1 MTVGERAEE
10 LQIDALLHELAGVVP
25 APDLAARIATRC
37 ADGGGR
43 RAALPGWA
51 WAAALLVVGLGA
63 VVAVAWSRRDE
74 AAMAPVQEPRP
85 GDTDGGDPRSQ
96 EPKPQDAK
104 PRDPQPQDPQPQDP
118 QSGPNAPARSLT
130 LIADYSDNRV
140 TAVDATGAVA
150 FQFDQVFGAWDAE
163 LLPNGNVLVT
173 EFSVSRVRELDRAG
187 KTVWTYENLKNPY
200 AAQRIA
206 GGNLDGMT
214 LIADTFAHRV
224 VLVRPDG
231 TEFWSYGDHAYE
243 DIRPFDCEFTS
254 SGTFLIADVQRDRV
268 LEIDMHG
275 LVLWQQEGLPNAH
288 DVDRLPNGNTLVT
301 LRNRGEVRELDDR
314 GKVVWQLTEL
324 DHPSDADRLANGN
337 TLVAENGRVR
347 EFDRDGKVVWQ
358 RTATWAVEAN
368 RYPR

>member
-1 MTVGERAEE
+1 MTVGERAAE
-10 LQIDALLHELAGVVP
+10 LQIDVLLHELAGVVP
-25 APDLAARIATRC
+25 APDLAARIANRC
-37 ADGGGR
+37 AEGGGR

-63 VVAVAWSRRDE
+63 VVAVAWSRRDA

-85 GDTDGGDPRSQ
+85 GDADGGDPRSQ
-96 EPKPQDAK
+96 EPKPTEPSAQDPK
-104 PRDPQPQDPQPQDP
+104 NQDPQT
-118 QSGPNAPARSLT
+118 GPNAPGRTLT
-130 LIADYSDNRV
+130 LIAGYADNRV
-140 TAVDATGAVA
+140 TAVDATGALVFA
-150 FQFDQVFGAWDAE
+150 LEEVFGAWDAE

-173 EFSVSRVRELDRAG
+173 EFSASRVRELDRTG

-214 LIADTFAHRV
+214 LIADTFADRV

-231 TEFWSYGDHAYE
+231 TEFWSYGDHEHE
-243 DIRPFDCEFTS
+243 DIRPFDCEFTP
-254 SGTFLIADVQRDRV
+254 SGTFLIADVKHDRV
-268 LEIDMHG
+268 LEIDLHG
-275 LVLWQQEGLPNAH
+275 FVLWQQDGLPFVH
-288 DVDRLPNGNTLVT
+288 DADRLPNGNTLVT

-314 GKVVWQLTEL
+314 GKVVWQLSEL
-324 DHPSDADRLANGN
+324 DDPSDADRLANGH
-337 TLVAENGRVR
+337 TFVAETGRVR